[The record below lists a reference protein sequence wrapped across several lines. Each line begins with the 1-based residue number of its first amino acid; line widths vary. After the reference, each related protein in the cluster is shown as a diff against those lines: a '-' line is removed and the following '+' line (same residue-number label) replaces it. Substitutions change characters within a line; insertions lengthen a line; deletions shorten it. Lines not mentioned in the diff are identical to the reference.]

1 MPFCL
6 FMTLTVAKLMAQKI
20 IKKRIA
26 ALSLP
31 LFMSAPIA
39 AEGLKTLPSNQS
51 FTGLTLTPNA
61 QSLEYGDFS
70 FTYAQGLPYRTQI
83 QDLDSLKFS
92 FGIVE
97 GLEAHGRIVTDD
109 YNSNCFVDCGD
120 TRDLSMSFKYQLPN
134 FWGLE
139 SLDFAV
145 GAQDLGGSAQAF
157 STQYFVADYTFDS
170 VPVRV
175 SAGYGQSD
183 IPLGVIDGPFGGI
196 EYQPFDFVQLT
207 GEYDAV
213 EFNSSVKVFTPKELL
228 PYDMTASLSY
238 QIYSGHETD
247 EQNMWNAALSIPLIT
262 DYTRSRE
269 YARNNVSLME
279 KLSLEQSK
287 ADNASISALVSA
299 LRNEGFVNIQ
309 IGTLNQSVVV
319 ALENRRYNHNQMD
332 GLGVAMGIISSHF
345 GSNSAQEMGL
355 SSDRVELMLLANQK
369 PVLSVQTDAT
379 CYQSFVNG
387 SAACDDIQFSTKNLS
402 DKLELV
408 EWKTERVNS
417 GALDSQLV
425 LSPMVRHGV
434 ATEFGVYDYSF
445 AMSSNLYTFLWSGA
459 AVDIRHIPL
468 WQDILPL
475 AESDDFEEGGYFE
488 ESAYENEIDRA
499 MVHQFFRLPYVDV
512 ANQVSLGLVKN
523 DYVGAR
529 SESAWFSPSG
539 AHALGLEMSY
549 FQHMDEKDKNGY
561 ANPDRQTFLTRYTFS
576 MPEWD
581 WQFNATA
588 GEFWKGDV
596 GAKFTTSHW
605 FEDIEVSASYQVT
618 KFNDTDEEQFVTV
631 AVKLPE
637 KDKNDANPD
646 RQTFLTR
653 YTFSMP
659 EWDWQFNATAGEFW
673 KGDVGAKLT
682 TSHWFEDIEVSASYQ
697 VTKFNDTDEEQF
709 VTVAVKLP
717 LTPWR
722 DMSPG
727 LLQVRGNEAYDFNV
741 STRVGNDVNYLSTG
755 QGDELVMDNSMLRRY
770 FNRGRYGSDY
780 FEENKIRMRNAY
792 LRYLTTQ
799 ID

>member
-1 MPFCL
+1 MNRNKYIGVVILLALNSFN
-6 FMTLTVAKLMAQKI
+6 VNSES
-20 IKKRIA
+20 IKH
-26 ALSLP
+26 
-31 LFMSAPIA
+31 
-39 AEGLKTLPSNQS
+39 LPSNQS
-51 FTGLTLTPNA
+51 FTGLTLVPNA
-61 QSLEYGDFS
+61 QVLNYGDFA
-70 FTYAQGLPYRTQI
+70 FTYAQGLPWKKDI

-92 FGIVE
+92 FGLFE

-109 YNSNCFVDCGD
+109 YNSNCFETGCGGI
-120 TRDLSMSFKYQLPN
+120 RDLSMSLKYQLPN
-134 FWGLE
+134 FWGNE
-139 SLDFAV
+139 AFNIAI
-145 GAQDLGGSAQAF
+145 GAQDLGGALQHFSANYA
-157 STQYFVADYTFDS
+157 VADYTFES

-183 IPLGVIDGPFGGI
+183 IPLGVMDGPFGGI
-196 EYQPFDFVQLT
+196 EYQPFDFVQLI

-213 EFNSSVKVFTPKELL
+213 EFNSSVKVFTPEELL

-247 EQNMWNAALSIPLIT
+247 EQNIWNAALSIPIIT

-269 YARNNVSLME
+269 YARSNVSLME

-287 ADNASISALVSA
+287 ADNASISTLVSA

-309 IGTLNQSVVV
+309 VGTLNQSVVV

-369 PVLSVQTDAT
+369 PVVSVQTDAT
-379 CYQSFVNG
+379 CYQGFVDG
-387 SAACDDIQFSTKNLS
+387 SAVCNDIQFSTQNLS

-417 GALDSQLV
+417 GTLDSQLV

-434 ATEFGVYDYSF
+434 ATEYGVYDYSF
-445 AMSSNLYTFLWSGA
+445 AMSSNLYTFLWSGG
-459 AVDIRHIPL
+459 AVDIRH
-468 WQDILPL
+468 ILPL

-488 ESAYENEIDRA
+488 DSAYENEIDRA

-512 ANQVSLGLVKN
+512 ANQVSLGLVKT

-576 MPEWD
+576 LPEWD

-618 KFNDTDEEQFVTV
+618 KFND
-631 AVKLPE
+631 
-637 KDKNDANPD
+637 
-646 RQTFLTR
+646 
-653 YTFSMP
+653 S
-659 EWDWQFNATAGEFW
+659 
-673 KGDVGAKLT
+673 
-682 TSHWFEDIEVSASYQ
+682 
-697 VTKFNDTDEEQF
+697 DEEQF

-741 STRVGNDVNYLSTG
+741 STRVGNYANYLSTG
-755 QGDELVMDNSMLRRY
+755 QGDELAMDNSMLRRY

-792 LRYLTTQ
+792 FRYLTTQ
-799 ID
+799 IN

>member
-1 MPFCL
+1 
-6 FMTLTVAKLMAQKI
+6 MAQKI
-20 IKKRIA
+20 TKKWIA
-26 ALSLP
+26 VLSLP
-31 LFMSAPIA
+31 LLMSAPIA
-39 AEGLKTLPSNQS
+39 VGDIKTLPSNQS

-61 QSLEYGDFS
+61 QSMDYGDFS
-70 FTYAQGLPYRTQI
+70 FTYAQGLPFGTQI
-83 QDLDSLKFS
+83 QDFDSLKFS
-92 FGIVE
+92 FGILD
-97 GLEAHGRIVTDD
+97 GLEANGRVVTDD
-109 YNSNCFVDCGD
+109 YHSNCFIDCGGM
-120 TRDLSMSFKYQLPN
+120 RDLSLSLKYQLPN
-134 FWGLE
+134 VWNTE
-139 SLDFAV
+139 SMNIAL
-145 GAQDLGGSAQAF
+145 GIQDLGGSASWF
-157 STQYFVADYTFDS
+157 TTQYAVVDYSFNS
-170 VPVRV
+170 VPLRV

-183 IPLGVIDGPFGGI
+183 IALGVMDGAFGGI

-213 EFNSSVKVFTPKELL
+213 EFNSSVKVFTPEELL

-262 DYTRSRE
+262 DYTRSRD
-269 YARNNVSLME
+269 YARNNVSLTE

-287 ADNASISALVSA
+287 ANNASISALVSA

-309 IGTLNQSVVV
+309 VGTLNQSVVV

-345 GSNSAQEMGL
+345 GLNSAQEMGL

-369 PVLSVQTDAT
+369 PVVSVQTDAT

-459 AVDIRHIPL
+459 AVDVRH
-468 WQDILPL
+468 ILPL

-488 ESAYENEIDRA
+488 DSAYENEIDRA

-512 ANQVSLGLVKN
+512 ANQVSLGLVKT

-549 FQHMDEKDKNGY
+549 FQHMNEKDKNGY
-561 ANPDRQTFLTRYTFS
+561 VNPDRQTFLTRYTFN

-631 AVKLPE
+631 AVKLP
-637 KDKNDANPD
+637 
-646 RQTFLTR
+646 
-653 YTFSMP
+653 
-659 EWDWQFNATAGEFW
+659 
-673 KGDVGAKLT
+673 
-682 TSHWFEDIEVSASYQ
+682 
-697 VTKFNDTDEEQF
+697 
-709 VTVAVKLP
+709 

-722 DMSPG
+722 DLPPSV
-727 LLQVRGNEAYDFNV
+727 LQVRGNAAYDFNV
-741 STRVGNDVNYLSTG
+741 STRVGNTYNYLNTG

-780 FEENKIRMRNAY
+780 FEVNKIRMRNAY
-792 LRYLTTQ
+792 LRYLSTQ
-799 ID
+799 LD

>member
-1 MPFCL
+1 MP
-6 FMTLTVAKLMAQKI
+6 VE
-20 IKKRIA
+20 R
-26 ALSLP
+26 
-31 LFMSAPIA
+31 
-39 AEGLKTLPSNQS
+39 LPSNQS
-51 FTGLTLTPNA
+51 FTGLVFTPNA

-70 FTYAQGLPYRTQI
+70 FTFAQGLPWREGTQT
-83 QDLDSLKFS
+83 LDSLKFS
-92 FGIVE
+92 FGILN
-97 GLEAHGRIVTDD
+97 GLEAHARIATET
-109 YNSNCFVDCGD
+109 YNCNKFLEDGCGA
-120 TRDLSMSFKYQLPN
+120 RDLSMSLKYQLPN
-134 FWGLE
+134 WWNVENTNLAIGI
-139 SLDFAV
+139 
-145 GAQDLGGSAQAF
+145 QDLGGAANHFQ
-157 STQYFVADYTFDS
+157 TNYVVGDYTTDFA
-170 VPVRV
+170 PLRF
-175 SAGYGQSD
+175 SAGYGVSD
-183 IPLGVIDGPFGGI
+183 IELGVMDGVFGGV
-196 EYQPFDFVQLT
+196 EYQPFDFIQLT

-213 EFNSSVKVFTPKELL
+213 EFNSSVKVFTPEELL

-247 EQNMWNAALSIPLIT
+247 EQSIWNAALSIPLIT

-269 YARNNVSLME
+269 YARSNVSLME

-287 ADNASISALVSA
+287 ADNASISVLVSA

-309 IGTLNQSVVV
+309 VGTLKQSVIV

-355 SSDRVELMLLANQK
+355 NSDRIELMLLANQK
-369 PVLSVQTDAT
+369 PVVSVQTDAT
-379 CYQSFVNG
+379 CYQDFVNG

-417 GALDSQLV
+417 GTLDSQLV

-434 ATEFGVYDYSF
+434 ATEYGVYDYSF

-459 AVDIRHIPL
+459 AVDIRHI
-468 WQDILPL
+468 LPL

-488 ESAYENEIDRA
+488 DSAYENEIDRA

-512 ANQVSLGLVKN
+512 ANQVSLGLVKT

-581 WQFNATA
+581 WQFNA
-588 GEFWKGDV
+588 
-596 GAKFTTSHW
+596 
-605 FEDIEVSASYQVT
+605 
-618 KFNDTDEEQFVTV
+618 
-631 AVKLPE
+631 
-637 KDKNDANPD
+637 
-646 RQTFLTR
+646 
-653 YTFSMP
+653 M
-659 EWDWQFNATAGEFW
+659 AGEFW

-741 STRVGNDVNYLSTG
+741 TTRIGSERNELSTG

-770 FNRGRYGSDY
+770 FNRGRYGSGY

-799 ID
+799 LN

>member
-1 MPFCL
+1 ME
-6 FMTLTVAKLMAQKI
+6 
-20 IKKRIA
+20 IKKIK
-26 ALSLP
+26 LGILVGVLPFYSLATAFGPP
-31 LFMSAPIA
+31 LQD
-39 AEGLKTLPSNQS
+39 LPANQS
-51 FTGLTLTPNA
+51 FTGLVLTPNA
-61 QSLEYGDFS
+61 QSLTAGHFS
-70 FTYAQGLPYRTQI
+70 FTYAQGLPWRGEI
-83 QDLDSLKFS
+83 DDLDSLKFS
-92 FGIVE
+92 FGLLE
-97 GLEAHGRIVTDD
+97 GLEATGRIVTDD
-109 YNSNCFVDCGD
+109 YHSNCFETGCGGI
-120 TRDLSMSFKYQLPN
+120 RDLSMSLKYQLPN
-134 FWGLE
+134 WWNIDNFNIAIG
-139 SLDFAV
+139 V
-145 GAQDLGGSAQAF
+145 QDLGGAANHFQ
-157 STQYFVADYTFDS
+157 TNYVVGDYTTNFA
-170 VPVRV
+170 PLRF
-175 SAGYGQSD
+175 SAGYGISD
-183 IPLGVIDGPFGGI
+183 IELGVMDGAFGGV
-196 EYQPFDFVQLT
+196 EYQPFDFIQLT
-207 GEYDAV
+207 AEYDAV
-213 EFNSSVKVFTPKELL
+213 EFNSSVKVFTPEELL

-269 YARNNVSLME
+269 YARSNVSLME

-299 LRNEGFVNIQ
+299 LRSEGFVNIQ
-309 IGTLNQSVVV
+309 VGTLNQSVVV

-369 PVLSVQTDAT
+369 PVVSVQTDVT

-417 GALDSQLV
+417 GTLDSQLV

-434 ATEFGVYDYSF
+434 ATEYGVYDYSF

-459 AVDIRHIPL
+459 AADVRH
-468 WQDILPL
+468 ILPL

-488 ESAYENEIDRA
+488 DSAYENEIDRA

-512 ANQVSLGLVKN
+512 ANQVSLGLVKT

-596 GAKFTTSHW
+596 GAK
-605 FEDIEVSASYQVT
+605 
-618 KFNDTDEEQFVTV
+618 
-631 AVKLPE
+631 
-637 KDKNDANPD
+637 
-646 RQTFLTR
+646 
-653 YTFSMP
+653 
-659 EWDWQFNATAGEFW
+659 
-673 KGDVGAKLT
+673 LT
-682 TSHWFEDIEVSASYQ
+682 TSHWFEDVEVSASYQ

-722 DMSPG
+722 DMSPS

-741 STRVGNDVNYLSTG
+741 STRVGNDANYLSTG

-799 ID
+799 LN

>member
-1 MPFCL
+1 MP
-6 FMTLTVAKLMAQKI
+6 VE
-20 IKKRIA
+20 R
-26 ALSLP
+26 
-31 LFMSAPIA
+31 
-39 AEGLKTLPSNQS
+39 LPSNQS
-51 FTGLTLTPNA
+51 FTGLVFTPNA

-70 FTYAQGLPYRTQI
+70 FTFAQGLPWREGTQT
-83 QDLDSLKFS
+83 LDSLKFS
-92 FGIVE
+92 FGILN
-97 GLEAHGRIVTDD
+97 GLEAHARIATET
-109 YNSNCFVDCGD
+109 YNCNKFLEDGCGA
-120 TRDLSMSFKYQLPN
+120 RDLSMSLKYQLPN
-134 FWGLE
+134 WWNVENINLAIGI
-139 SLDFAV
+139 
-145 GAQDLGGSAQAF
+145 QDLGGAANHFQ
-157 STQYFVADYTFDS
+157 TNYVVGDYTTDFA
-170 VPVRV
+170 PLRF
-175 SAGYGQSD
+175 SAGYGVSD
-183 IPLGVIDGPFGGI
+183 IELGVMDGVFGGV
-196 EYQPFDFVQLT
+196 EYQPFRFMQLT
-207 GEYDAV
+207 AEYDAV
-213 EFNSSVKVFTPKELL
+213 EFNSSVKVFTPEELL

-247 EQNMWNAALSIPLIT
+247 EQTIWNAALSIPLIT

-269 YARNNVSLME
+269 YFRSNMSLME

-309 IGTLNQSVVV
+309 VGTLNQSVVV

-332 GLGVAMGIISSHF
+332 GLGVAMGIISSHL
-345 GSNSAQEMGL
+345 GTNSAQEMGL

-369 PVLSVQTDAT
+369 PVVSVQTDAT
-379 CYQSFVNG
+379 CYQDFVNG

-402 DKLELV
+402 EKLELV

-417 GALDSQLV
+417 GTLDSQLV
-425 LSPMVRHGV
+425 LSPMIRHGV

-459 AVDIRHIPL
+459 AVDVRH
-468 WQDILPL
+468 ILPL
-475 AESDDFEEGGYFE
+475 AESDDFKEGGYFE
-488 ESAYENEIDRA
+488 DSVYENEIDRA
-499 MVHQFFRLPYVDV
+499 MVHQFFRLPYIDV
-512 ANQVSLGLVKN
+512 ANQVSLGLVKT

-529 SESAWFSPSG
+529 SESSWFSPSG

-561 ANPDRQTFLTRYTFS
+561 VNPDRQTFLTRYTFS

-631 AVKLPE
+631 AVKLP
-637 KDKNDANPD
+637 
-646 RQTFLTR
+646 
-653 YTFSMP
+653 
-659 EWDWQFNATAGEFW
+659 
-673 KGDVGAKLT
+673 
-682 TSHWFEDIEVSASYQ
+682 
-697 VTKFNDTDEEQF
+697 
-709 VTVAVKLP
+709 

-741 STRVGNDVNYLSTG
+741 TTLVGNDVNYLSTG

-780 FEENKIRMRNAY
+780 FEQNKIRMRNAY

-799 ID
+799 LN

>member
-1 MPFCL
+1 MF
-6 FMTLTVAKLMAQKI
+6 
-20 IKKRIA
+20 
-26 ALSLP
+26 
-31 LFMSAPIA
+31 
-39 AEGLKTLPSNQS
+39 
-51 FTGLTLTPNA
+51 TPNA
-61 QSLEYGDFS
+61 QVKEYGDFGLS
-70 FTYAQGLPYRTQI
+70 FAQGRPWRGKVQS
-83 QDLDSLKFS
+83 LDSIKLS
-92 FGIVE
+92 FGLIE
-97 GLEAHGRIVTDD
+97 GLEAHGSIVTYD
-109 YNSNCFVDCGD
+109 YNSNCFQEGCGGI
-120 TRDLSMSFKYQLPN
+120 RDLSLSLKYQVPS
-134 FWGLE
+134 FWE
-139 SLDFAV
+139 NENLDFALGMQDV
-145 GAQDLGGSAQAF
+145 GGAETKLQTNF
-157 STQYFVADYTFDS
+157 VVADYTFDMLPLRAS
-170 VPVRV
+170 V
-175 SAGYGQSD
+175 GYGLSEER
-183 IPLGVIDGPFGGI
+183 LFGVLDGAFAGV
-196 EYQPFDFVQLT
+196 EYQPLSFLQLT
-207 GEYDAV
+207 AEYDSV
-213 EFNSSVKVFTPKELL
+213 EVNSSVKLFTPNGFL
-228 PYDMTASLSY
+228 PNDITASLGY
-238 QIYSGHETD
+238 QLYSGHEND
-247 EQNMWNAALSIPLIT
+247 DSAVWNAALSIPLVT
-262 DYTRSRE
+262 NYTRSRD
-269 YARNNVSLME
+269 YARSNVSLME

-369 PVLSVQTDAT
+369 PVVSVQTDAT
-379 CYQSFVNG
+379 CYKSFVNG
-387 SAACDDIQFSTKNLS
+387 SAVCDDIQFSTNNLS

-417 GALDSQLV
+417 GTLDSQLV

-459 AVDIRHIPL
+459 AVDIRHI
-468 WQDILPL
+468 LPL

-488 ESAYENEIDRA
+488 DSAYENEIDRA

-512 ANQVSLGLVKN
+512 ANQVSLGLVKT
-523 DYVGAR
+523 DYIGAR

-539 AHALGLEMSY
+539 AHALGLEMSF

-605 FEDIEVSASYQVT
+605 FEDIEVSASYQMT

-631 AVKLPE
+631 
-637 KDKNDANPD
+637 
-646 RQTFLTR
+646 
-653 YTFSMP
+653 S
-659 EWDWQFNATAGEFW
+659 
-673 KGDVGAKLT
+673 
-682 TSHWFEDIEVSASYQ
+682 
-697 VTKFNDTDEEQF
+697 
-709 VTVAVKLP
+709 VKLP

-741 STRVGNDVNYLSTG
+741 TTRVGNDKNYLSTG

-780 FEENKIRMRNAY
+780 FEQNKIRMRNAY

-799 ID
+799 LN

>member
-1 MPFCL
+1 
-6 FMTLTVAKLMAQKI
+6 MTKKI
-20 IKKRIA
+20 ITVGVV
-26 ALSLP
+26 LCSLP
-31 LFMSAPIA
+31 FYGESTN
-39 AEGLKTLPSNQS
+39 LKGTLQRLPSNQS
-51 FTGLTLTPNA
+51 FTGLIFTPNA
-61 QSLEYGDFS
+61 QALEYGDFL
-70 FTYAQGLPYRTQI
+70 FTFSQGLPWRDKVQN
-83 QDLDSLKFS
+83 LDSLMFS
-92 FGIVE
+92 FGGLE
-97 GLEAHGRIVTDD
+97 GLEANARIVTET
-109 YNSNCFVDCGD
+109 YNCNGFIEQCGGI
-120 TRDLSMSFKYQLPN
+120 RDLSFSLKYQFPLHFISEDVDIAVGTQDIGGALN
-134 FWGLE
+134 HFNTNYLVGDYTLE
-139 SLDFAV
+139 SLNTR
-145 GAQDLGGSAQAF
+145 LSI
-157 STQYFVADYTFDS
+157 
-170 VPVRV
+170 
-175 SAGYGQSD
+175 GYGMSS
-183 IPLGVIDGPFGGI
+183 IPLGVMDGPFGGV
-196 EYQPFDFVQLT
+196 EYQPFDFVQFI
-207 GEYDAV
+207 GEYDSV
-213 EFNSSVKVFTPKELL
+213 EFNSSVKVFTPEDIL

-238 QIYSGHETD
+238 QIYSGHKTD
-247 EQNMWNAALSIPLIT
+247 EQTIWNAALSIPLIT

-269 YARNNVSLME
+269 YARSNVSLME

-309 IGTLNQSVVV
+309 VGTLNRSVVAV
-319 ALENRRYNHNQMD
+319 LENRRYNHNQMD
-332 GLGVAMGIISSHF
+332 GLGVAMGIISSHI

-369 PVLSVQTDAT
+369 PVVSVQTNAT
-379 CYQSFVNG
+379 CYQGFVSG
-387 SAACDDIQFSTKNLS
+387 SAVCDDIQFSTKNLS

-417 GALDSQLV
+417 GTLDSQLV

-434 ATEFGVYDYSF
+434 ATEYGVYDYSF

-459 AVDIRHIPL
+459 AVDIRHI
-468 WQDILPL
+468 LPL
-475 AESDDFEEGGYFE
+475 AESDDFEDGGYFE
-488 ESAYENEIDRA
+488 DSAYENEIDRA

-512 ANQVSLGLVKN
+512 ANQVSLGLVKT

-529 SESAWFSPSG
+529 SESSWFSPSG

-561 ANPDRQTFLTRYTFS
+561 ANLDRQTFLTRYTFS

-618 KFNDTDEEQFVTV
+618 KFNDTDEEQFVT
-631 AVKLPE
+631 L
-637 KDKNDANPD
+637 
-646 RQTFLTR
+646 
-653 YTFSMP
+653 S
-659 EWDWQFNATAGEFW
+659 
-673 KGDVGAKLT
+673 
-682 TSHWFEDIEVSASYQ
+682 
-697 VTKFNDTDEEQF
+697 
-709 VTVAVKLP
+709 VKLP

-741 STRVGNDVNYLSTG
+741 TTRVGNEFNYLSSG

>member
-1 MPFCL
+1 MEKKIKTL
-6 FMTLTVAKLMAQKI
+6 GTLTCI
-20 IKKRIA
+20 
-26 ALSLP
+26 LS
-31 LFMSAPIA
+31 FSEFVF
-39 AEGLKTLPSNQS
+39 AEPSSPPASLQLLPSNQS
-51 FTGLTLTPNA
+51 FTGVIYTPNA
-61 QSLEYGDFS
+61 QSLDYGQFK
-70 FTYAQGLPYRTQI
+70 FTFAQGLPAVGVI
-83 QDLDSLKFS
+83 QSSDSLNFS
-92 FGIVE
+92 LGIFE
-97 GLEAHGRIVTDD
+97 GLEAHGRIITTN
-109 YNSNCFVDCGD
+109 YNANCFIDGCGI
-120 TRDLSMSFKYQLPN
+120 RDLSMSFKYQIPN
-134 FWGLE
+134 YWE
-139 SLDFAV
+139 SENFNIAIGV
-145 GAQDLGGSAQAF
+145 QDLGGALS
-157 STQYFVADYTFDS
+157 YFDAYYGVADYS
-170 VPVRV
+170 LENIPIRL
-175 SAGYGQSD
+175 SLGYGQSD
-183 IPLGVIDGPFGGI
+183 NVLGVLDGPFGGI
-196 EYQPFDFVQLT
+196 EYQPFNFVQFT
-207 GEYDAV
+207 GEYDSA
-213 EFNSSVKVFTPKELL
+213 EFNSSVKVFTPEELL
-228 PYDMTASLSY
+228 PYDITASLSY
-238 QIYSGHETD
+238 QIYSGHETN
-247 EQNMWNAALSIPLIT
+247 EQSIWNAALSVPLIT

-269 YARNNVSLME
+269 YARSNVSLME

-287 ADNASISALVSA
+287 ADNASISAMVSA

-309 IGTLNQSVVV
+309 VGTLNQSVVV

-332 GLGVAMGIISSHF
+332 GLGIAMGIISSHF

-369 PVLSVQTDAT
+369 PVVSVQTDAT

-417 GALDSQLV
+417 GTLDSQLV

-434 ATEFGVYDYSF
+434 ATEYGVYDYSF
-445 AMSSNLYTFLWSGA
+445 AMSSNLYTFLWPGA
-459 AVDIRHIPL
+459 AVDVRH
-468 WQDILPL
+468 ILPL

-488 ESAYENEIDRA
+488 DSAYENEIDRA

-512 ANQVSLGLVKN
+512 ANQVSLGLVKT

-581 WQFNATA
+581 WQFNATT

-596 GAKFTTSHW
+596 GAKFTS
-605 FEDIEVSASYQVT
+605 
-618 KFNDTDEEQFVTV
+618 
-631 AVKLPE
+631 
-637 KDKNDANPD
+637 
-646 RQTFLTR
+646 
-653 YTFSMP
+653 
-659 EWDWQFNATAGEFW
+659 
-673 KGDVGAKLT
+673 
-682 TSHWFEDIEVSASYQ
+682 SHWFEDIEVSASYQ

-741 STRVGNDVNYLSTG
+741 TTRVGNDKNYLSTG

-780 FEENKIRMRNAY
+780 FEQNKIRMRNAY

-799 ID
+799 LN

>member
-1 MPFCL
+1 M
-6 FMTLTVAKLMAQKI
+6 
-20 IKKRIA
+20 IKKISVDEVTIIT
-26 ALSLP
+26 LSLA
-31 LFMSAPIA
+31 FSCGVA
-39 AEGLKTLPSNQS
+39 ANELQTLSSNQS
-51 FTGLTLTPNA
+51 FSGLVFNPNA
-61 QSLEYGDFS
+61 QVKEYGDFGVS
-70 FTYAQGLPYRTQI
+70 FAQGRPWLDEVQG
-83 QDLDSLKFS
+83 LDSIKVS
-92 FGIVE
+92 FGLIE
-97 GLEAHGRIVTDD
+97 GLEAHGSIVTYD
-109 YNSNCFVDCGD
+109 YNSNCFKTGCGGI
-120 TRDLSMSFKYQLPN
+120 RDLSLSLKYQVPN
-134 FWGLE
+134 FWGNE
-139 SLDFAV
+139 NLDFALGMQDV
-145 GAQDLGGSAQAF
+145 GGAATKLMTNFA
-157 STQYFVADYTFDS
+157 VADYTFNAL
-170 VPVRV
+170 PLRI
-175 SAGYGQSD
+175 SAGFGQSEER
-183 IPLGVIDGPFGGI
+183 LMGVLDGPFGGF
-196 EYQPFDFVQLT
+196 EYQPFDFVQLV
-207 GEYDAV
+207 GEYDSV
-213 EFNSSVKVFTPKELL
+213 EFNSSIKVFTPDNLL
-228 PYDMTASLSY
+228 PNDITASLSY
-238 QIYSGHETD
+238 QIYSGHESD
-247 EQNMWNAALSIPLIT
+247 GSSVWSAALSMPLIT
-262 DYTRSRE
+262 EYSRSRD
-269 YARNNVSLME
+269 YARSNLSLME
-279 KLSLEQSK
+279 RLSLEQSK
-287 ADNASISALVSA
+287 ADNASISVLVSA
-299 LRNEGFVNIQ
+299 LRNEGFVNIKV
-309 IGTLNQSVVV
+309 GTLNHSVVV

-345 GSNSAQEMGL
+345 GTNSVQEMGL
-355 SSDRVELMLLANQK
+355 SSERVEVMLLANQK
-369 PVLSVQTDAT
+369 PVVSVQTDAT
-379 CYQSFVNG
+379 CYKSFVNG
-387 SAACDDIQFSTKNLS
+387 SAVCDDIQFSTNNLS

-417 GALDSQLV
+417 GTLDSQLV

-459 AVDIRHIPL
+459 AVDIRHI
-468 WQDILPL
+468 LPL

-488 ESAYENEIDRA
+488 DSAYENEIDRA

-512 ANQVSLGLVKN
+512 ANQVSLGLVKT

-561 ANPDRQTFLTRYTFS
+561 VNPDRQTFLTRYTFS

-631 AVKLPE
+631 AVKLP
-637 KDKNDANPD
+637 
-646 RQTFLTR
+646 
-653 YTFSMP
+653 
-659 EWDWQFNATAGEFW
+659 
-673 KGDVGAKLT
+673 
-682 TSHWFEDIEVSASYQ
+682 
-697 VTKFNDTDEEQF
+697 
-709 VTVAVKLP
+709 

-741 STRVGNDVNYLSTG
+741 TTRVGNDANYLSTG

-799 ID
+799 LD